1 LHFEPP
7 SLGDSAKTLSSEN
20 SSLAHNVRIQTILDV
35 QYDESAQTDTNP
47 NIQKLVKCVKNSRF
61 AISKENTSELQV
73 LIKNQIKTVNTNT
86 LNKYFEQLKD
96 QSEGDIQK
104 ALAHLDSVGMIELKQ
119 YVKTCSLIIISTP
132 EGILLHQLITKSDVS
147 VDTKKSL

>member
-104 ALAHLDSVGMIELKQ
+104 ALAHLDSVGIIELTQ
-119 YVKTCSLIIISTP
+119 YV
-132 EGILLHQLITKSDVS
+132 
-147 VDTKKSL
+147 